1 VHREYIGLPARR
13 KAAARAAGPRGFPLC
28 IFELEEDPP
37 VKPIDQDRRGGI
49 KETGRVEAFS
59 DGVFAIAITL
69 LVLDLHVPRDL
80 HSVEGILGALR
91 EQWPAYLAFLL
102 SFATIGIMWI
112 NHHYLFNLITRTD
125 HWLLVFN
132 ALLLLTITVVPFP
145 TSLLAEYIGHGGQ
158 EAAMAVY
165 SGWSLLIALMFNLV
179 WRYATHKGRLL
190 SPRAD
195 LQAVRAISRGYAFG
209 PFLYLLSFGL
219 SFVSVPA
226 SLGVAIALAVFF
238 ALPGNA
244 LRKLTGIDGRT

>member
-1 VHREYIGLPARR
+1 M
-13 KAAARAAGPRGFPLC
+13 
-28 IFELEEDPP
+28 
-37 VKPIDQDRRGGI
+37 KPIDSDRQDDS

-69 LVLDLHVPRDL
+69 LVLDLHVPQNL
-80 HSVEGILGALR
+80 HSVEGLLGSLQ

-145 TSLLAEYIGHGGQ
+145 TSLLAEYIGHDGQ
-158 EAAMAVY
+158 QVAMAVY
-165 SGWSLLIALMFNLV
+165 AGWGLVIALMFNLV
-179 WRYATHKGRLL
+179 WRYATHGGRLI
-190 SPRAD
+190 SSRAD
-195 LQAVRAISRGYAFG
+195 PQAIRVISRGYAFG

-219 SFVSVPA
+219 AFLSVPA
-226 SLGVAIALAVFF
+226 SLGVAIALAIFF
-238 ALPGNA
+238 ALPGSA
-244 LRKLTGIDGRT
+244 LRKLTGLGGQT

>member
-1 VHREYIGLPARR
+1 M
-13 KAAARAAGPRGFPLC
+13 
-28 IFELEEDPP
+28 
-37 VKPIDQDRRGGI
+37 KPIDPNRQDNS

-69 LVLDLHVPRDL
+69 LVLDLHVPRGL
-80 HSVEGILGALR
+80 HGVQGLLGALQ

-145 TSLLAEYIGHGGQ
+145 TSLLAEYIGHDGQ
-158 EAAMAVY
+158 QVAMAVY
-165 SGWSLLIALMFNLV
+165 SGWSLVIALMFNLV
-179 WRYATHKGRLL
+179 WRYATHGGRLL
-190 SPRAD
+190 RSRAD
-195 LQAVRAISRGYAFG
+195 LQAVRTISRGYAFG

-219 SFVSVPA
+219 AFVSVPA
-226 SLGVAIALAVFF
+226 SLGVAIALSVFF

-244 LRKLTGIDGRT
+244 LRKLTGLGGQA

>member
-1 VHREYIGLPARR
+1 M
-13 KAAARAAGPRGFPLC
+13 
-28 IFELEEDPP
+28 
-37 VKPIDQDRRGGI
+37 KPNETDRRENL

-69 LVLDLHVPRDL
+69 LVLDLHVPRGL
-80 HSVEGILGALR
+80 HSVAGLLGSLR

-145 TSLLAEYIGHGGQ
+145 TSLLAEYVGHDGQ
-158 EAAMAVY
+158 QVAMAVY
-165 SGWSLLIALMFNLV
+165 SGWGLVIALMFNLV
-179 WRYATHKGRLL
+179 WRYATHGNRLI
-190 SPRAD
+190 SSRAD
-195 LQAVRAISRGYAFG
+195 PEVVRVISRGYAFG
-209 PFLYLLSFGL
+209 PFLYLLSFVL
-219 SFVSVPA
+219 AFIFVPA
-226 SLGVAIALAVFF
+226 SLGVAIALAIFF

-244 LRKLTGIDGRT
+244 VRKLTGLKKSM